1 MDNNYYDDDFADF
14 YYDSVNLD
22 CLEQDDYSTDTISVI
37 GYSEFSKMSE
47 KKKIDYLYSLLSFLY
62 SSFLSKKDV

>member
-22 CLEQDDYSTDTISVI
+22 GLEQDDYSTVTISDI
-37 GYSEFSKMSE
+37 GYGEFSKMSE